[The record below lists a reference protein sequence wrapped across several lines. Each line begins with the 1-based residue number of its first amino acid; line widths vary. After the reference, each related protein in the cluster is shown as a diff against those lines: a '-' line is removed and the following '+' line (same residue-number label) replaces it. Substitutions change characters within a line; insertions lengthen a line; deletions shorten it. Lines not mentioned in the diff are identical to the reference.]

1 MRHSHS
7 SPSLSRRSS
16 SHECKPLHS
25 CPNYNIRHLS
35 SAPFLLIF
43 AKKRQYA
50 RNVCLLS
57 IMNYCFFLR
66 YAAAAAAPA
75 ASIRAN
81 IAFVMFIAAVFVDS
95 SAFVLL
101 LTSTSSS
108 TDACRSLT
116 MSSTSSCVISGS
128 LVRFS
133 ARASSWM
140 RACAHSV
147 V

>member
-25 CPNYNIRHLS
+25 CSNYNIHTCPARLS
-35 SAPFLLIF
+35 CLSLQ
-43 AKKRQYA
+43 KKRQYA

-81 IAFVMFIAAVFVDS
+81 TAFVVFIAAVLVDS

-108 TDACRSLT
+108 TDACSVSN
-116 MSSTSSCVISGS
+116 MSFTSSWVISGS

-140 RACAHSV
+140 RACALSV

>member
-25 CPNYNIRHLS
+25 CSYYNIHHLS

-43 AKKRQYA
+43 AKKEAVRAKRLPLVDHELLFLSAICRSCRCAGCEHQGEH
-50 RNVCLLS
+50 RVRHVHRRRVCRLLS
-57 IMNYCFFLR
+57 IC
-66 YAAAAAAPA
+66 
-75 ASIRAN
+75 
-81 IAFVMFIAAVFVDS
+81 AVVD
-95 SAFVLL
+95 LDQL
-101 LTSTSSS
+101 IYRCLQI
-108 TDACRSLT
+108 LT

-140 RACAHSV
+140 RACALSV